1 MSESTAL
8 AVRLQ
13 TGLVP
18 QSVDQATQL
27 AKIMAENSLVPAHLK
42 GKVADCFLVVD
53 VAIRWGMS
61 PFAVAQ
67 CTSVISGK
75 MMFEGKLVAAVI
87 NAKGDLARRLDYRF
101 EGEGDKLV
109 CYPFATLRGE
119 DEPRTIPEGVAL
131 AKVRTSNDQWR
142 KQPHQQL
149 TYAAARIWAR
159 RHMPELMLGVYSE
172 EEDIDDAPPDPGHG
186 RGSGPNGRIVKAD
199 VDAHFE
205 AGKTGPKAAP
215 SASPSTPATAGG
227 NADPKAPTAP
237 SASSSA
243 EPAAGVTADADGV
256 VTDPDD
262 PKPGEFRDQVECW
275 TWKVISGTVKA
286 GNMVGEWVSTG
297 MHPQRSAAQNAKF
310 HALCAELGVTE
321 EQRKERVLT
330 AYNKTS
336 SADLSVDEMREII
349 DKLEDRKRRFGTKAD
364 KDAKQA
370 RRAAEAQ
377 ATIDDYIQ
385 GPRSPGQ
392 EG

>member
-1 MSESTAL
+1 MTTTAI
-8 AVRLQ
+8 AVRESSS
-13 TGLVP
+13 LVP
-18 QSVDQATQL
+18 QDVDQASRL
-27 AKIMAENSLVPAHLK
+27 AQIMSENALVPVHLK
-42 GKVADCFLVVD
+42 GKPADCFLVVD
-53 VAIRWGMS
+53 IAVRWGMS

-67 CTSVISGK
+67 CTSVIGGK
-75 MMFEGKLVAAVI
+75 LMYEGKLVAAVV
-87 NAKGDLARRLDYRF
+87 NARGDLSRRLDYRF

-119 DEPRTIPEGVAL
+119 DAPREIPEGVAI

-172 EEDIDDAPPDPGHG
+172 EEDIDDGVDPGHG

-199 VDAHFE
+199 VDAKFE
-205 AGKTGPKAAP
+205 ADRKQAREVAADVIPKA
-215 SASPSTPATAGG
+215 
-227 NADPKAPTAP
+227 APTAP
-237 SASSSA
+237 SASSSV

-256 VTDPDD
+256 VADEHD
-262 PKPGEFRDQVECW
+262 PKPGEFRELVECW
-275 TWKVISGTVKA
+275 TWRVISGTVKA
-286 GNMVGEWVSTG
+286 GNLVGEWVSNG
-297 MHPQRSAAQNAKF
+297 MHPQRSKEQNAKF
-310 HALCAELGVTE
+310 HALCAEVGVTE

-370 RRAAEAQ
+370 RRAAEVQ

-385 GPRSPGQ
+385 GPSRVPGS